1 MIVMELVPGGSL
13 LNYLRQKNVHLT
25 NRQLLAMCV
34 DVASGMA
41 YLESRNCI
49 HRDLAVRNC
58 LVGKGNNIAWSVS
71 LLMRIQFQRIQY
83 FFQIL
88 WSLGE
93 NNVVKISDFGMSREE
108 QEYIVSDGMKQIPIK
123 WTAPEAL
130 NYGKYTSL
138 CDVWS
143 FGVLCWE
150 VFSRGGTPYSGL
162 SNTRSRQMI
171 SAG

>member
-1 MIVMELVPGGSL
+1 
-13 LNYLRQKNVHLT
+13 
-25 NRQLLAMCV
+25 
-34 DVASGMA
+34 
-41 YLESRNCI
+41 
-49 HRDLAVRNC
+49 
-58 LVGKGNNIAWSVS
+58 
-71 LLMRIQFQRIQY
+71 
-83 FFQIL
+83 
-88 WSLGE
+88 
-93 NNVVKISDFGMSREE
+93 MSREE

-171 SAG
+171 SAGIDLFLINSSSILFKILSFRISDACSRGHPR

>member
-1 MIVMELVPGGSL
+1 M
-13 LNYLRQKNVHLT
+13 
-25 NRQLLAMCV
+25 
-34 DVASGMA
+34 
-41 YLESRNCI
+41 
-49 HRDLAVRNC
+49 
-58 LVGKGNNIAWSVS
+58 
-71 LLMRIQFQRIQY
+71 
-83 FFQIL
+83 
-88 WSLGE
+88 
-93 NNVVKISDFGMSREE
+93 VKISDFGMSREE

-171 SAG
+171 SAGLNYFLLFRFLLKKKKEILVFFLYKIGYRMPAPDGTPDEVYRLMRRCWEYEPERRPHFDEICRMLDAMMKDIK

>member
-1 MIVMELVPGGSL
+1 MKWVSVKLHPNVIRTDGSFREFGL
-13 LNYLRQKNVHLT
+13 LSLPT
-25 NRQLLAMCV
+25 AGE
-34 DVASGMA
+34 D
-41 YLESRNCI
+41 NC
-49 HRDLAVRNC
+49 
-58 LVGKGNNIAWSVS
+58 
-71 LLMRIQFQRIQY
+71 
-83 FFQIL
+83 
-88 WSLGE
+88 
-93 NNVVKISDFGMSREE
+93 VKISDFGMSREE

-171 SAG
+171 SAGTLAIGCL

>member
-1 MIVMELVPGGSL
+1 M
-13 LNYLRQKNVHLT
+13 
-25 NRQLLAMCV
+25 
-34 DVASGMA
+34 
-41 YLESRNCI
+41 
-49 HRDLAVRNC
+49 
-58 LVGKGNNIAWSVS
+58 
-71 LLMRIQFQRIQY
+71 
-83 FFQIL
+83 
-88 WSLGE
+88 
-93 NNVVKISDFGMSREE
+93 KISDFGMSREE

-171 SAG
+171 SAGIDLFFINSSPTLFKILSFRISDACSRGHPR

>member
-1 MIVMELVPGGSL
+1 
-13 LNYLRQKNVHLT
+13 
-25 NRQLLAMCV
+25 
-34 DVASGMA
+34 
-41 YLESRNCI
+41 
-49 HRDLAVRNC
+49 
-58 LVGKGNNIAWSVS
+58 
-71 LLMRIQFQRIQY
+71 
-83 FFQIL
+83 
-88 WSLGE
+88 
-93 NNVVKISDFGMSREE
+93 MSREE

-150 VFSRGGTPYSGL
+150 VFSRGGTPYAGL

-171 SAG
+171 SAGNSMKNAGTLICDRNEHTPIDLLTGYRMPAPEGTPDEVYRLMRRCWEYEPERRPHFDEICRILDAITKDLSS

>member
-1 MIVMELVPGGSL
+1 M
-13 LNYLRQKNVHLT
+13 
-25 NRQLLAMCV
+25 
-34 DVASGMA
+34 
-41 YLESRNCI
+41 
-49 HRDLAVRNC
+49 
-58 LVGKGNNIAWSVS
+58 
-71 LLMRIQFQRIQY
+71 
-83 FFQIL
+83 
-88 WSLGE
+88 
-93 NNVVKISDFGMSREE
+93 KISDFGMSREE

-171 SAG
+171 SAGIDLFLMNSSPTLFKILSFRISDACSRGHSR

>member
-1 MIVMELVPGGSL
+1 
-13 LNYLRQKNVHLT
+13 
-25 NRQLLAMCV
+25 MC
-34 DVASGMA
+34 
-41 YLESRNCI
+41 
-49 HRDLAVRNC
+49 
-58 LVGKGNNIAWSVS
+58 
-71 LLMRIQFQRIQY
+71 
-83 FFQIL
+83 
-88 WSLGE
+88 LGE

-171 SAG
+171 SAGKQKHFFRSCFYHLS

>member
-1 MIVMELVPGGSL
+1 M
-13 LNYLRQKNVHLT
+13 
-25 NRQLLAMCV
+25 
-34 DVASGMA
+34 
-41 YLESRNCI
+41 
-49 HRDLAVRNC
+49 
-58 LVGKGNNIAWSVS
+58 
-71 LLMRIQFQRIQY
+71 
-83 FFQIL
+83 
-88 WSLGE
+88 
-93 NNVVKISDFGMSREE
+93 KISDFGMSREE

-171 SAG
+171 SAGIDLYFINSSSILFKILSFRISDACSRGHSR

>member
-1 MIVMELVPGGSL
+1 
-13 LNYLRQKNVHLT
+13 
-25 NRQLLAMCV
+25 
-34 DVASGMA
+34 
-41 YLESRNCI
+41 
-49 HRDLAVRNC
+49 
-58 LVGKGNNIAWSVS
+58 
-71 LLMRIQFQRIQY
+71 
-83 FFQIL
+83 
-88 WSLGE
+88 
-93 NNVVKISDFGMSREE
+93 MSREE

-171 SAG
+171 SAGKQPKLFYRGLTYHLFPIINVY